1 MLELYK
7 DFWQNIKIGSQQ
19 AITSDSEKKKII
31 GRYLSSPFLS
41 PALSKKLE
49 RLIQTAQI
57 HDYVIPMDLEGQGTV
72 YFHFISNL
80 SKQKIQK
87 LMRYY
92 FFVVYLRTKLPANP
106 PLRFNTNPVIY
117 IFPVA
122 ESKKFV
128 KNMGIHEMNSAS
140 THIHTDKYD
149 GDIYMWRKDDL
160 EKVLIHETLHSVHYD
175 MDIINQTVIHELKAL
190 EKDGFN
196 RLNINEAYTELCA
209 VYLYNILKLSPKA
222 SIGTNRRLLR
232 ELLLKDLQH
241 SLKNCARL
249 LRVNGILS
257 IKNLQDLRGYR
268 QEAAAF
274 SYIILRTG
282 LLWSLLTKCRSKTKS
297 RTNRLECLDDFLRI
311 GFVGRIGVY
320 YQYVLLDIIKNAAF
334 AKEIMKY
341 MDSSEKK
348 KGKKMILAI

>member
-1 MLELYK
+1 MLDLYK

-19 AITSDSEKKKII
+19 AITSDSERKTIL

-41 PALSKKLE
+41 PALGKKLE
-49 RLIQTAQI
+49 RLIQTAHI
-57 HDYVIPMDLEGQGTV
+57 HDYVVPLDIEGQGIV

-92 FFVVYLRTKLPANP
+92 FFVVYLRVSLPANP
-106 PLRFNTNPVIY
+106 PLRFNSNPVIY

-128 KNMGIHEMNSAS
+128 KNIGIHEMNSAS
-140 THIHTDKYD
+140 THIHMDNYD
-149 GDIYMWRKDDL
+149 GDIYMWRKDDI
-160 EKVLIHETLHSVHYD
+160 EKVLIHEALHSVHYD
-175 MDIINQTVIHELKAL
+175 LDIINQRVIPELRAL

-222 SIGTNRRLLR
+222 ATGANRKKLR
-232 ELLLKDLQH
+232 TLLLEDLHH
-241 SLKNCARL
+241 SMQNCARL
-249 LRVNGILS
+249 LKINGINS
-257 IKNLQDLRGYR
+257 FKNLQDLRGYR

-282 LLWSLLTKCRSKTKS
+282 LLWSLLMKCKSKTKG
-297 RTNRLECLDDFLRI
+297 RTDRLKCLDDFLTI
-311 GFVGRIGVY
+311 GWVGRIGVY
-320 YQYVLLDIIKNAAF
+320 YQYVLLDIIKNGAF
-334 AKEIMKY
+334 AREIIRHMEGH
-341 MDSSEKK
+341 SE
-348 KGKKMILAI
+348 GKKMILAI